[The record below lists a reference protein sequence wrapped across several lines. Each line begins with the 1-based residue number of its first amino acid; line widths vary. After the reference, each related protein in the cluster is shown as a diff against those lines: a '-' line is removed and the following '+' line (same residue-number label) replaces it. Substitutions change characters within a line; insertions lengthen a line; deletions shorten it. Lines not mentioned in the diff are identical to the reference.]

1 MRLSISPNQ
10 AHNCHR
16 VLLRDGTTL
25 EVRPICPEDEP
36 LLAAFHFTLSEES
49 VYSRY
54 FAFLDIASRIN
65 HERLTRQCS
74 IDYDRDMAYVA
85 LMPGEADPATGER
98 SPGRIVG
105 VGRIA
110 ESDGSGVAEIA
121 VIVSDAF
128 QHHGIGSTLVRY
140 LIDFAREKRFV
151 GLKATLLPEN
161 GTMRQ
166 LLEHEG
172 FTFLLDENGE
182 VMKGQKLL
190 K

>member
-16 VLLRDGTTL
+16 VLLSDGTTL

-85 LMPGEADPATGER
+85 LMPDEADPSTGER
-98 SPGRIVG
+98 SPGGIVG

-110 ESDGSGVAEIA
+110 ESDGSGVA
-121 VIVSDAF
+121 F
-128 QHHGIGSTLVRY
+128 QHHGIGTTLVRY

-161 GTMRQ
+161 GTMR
-166 LLEHEG
+166 
-172 FTFLLDENGE
+172 
-182 VMKGQKLL
+182 
-190 K
+190 